1 MHSRAENE
9 MGIIVMPTLFSG
21 NLSSGGM
28 SVFTLNNK
36 LGVPSSCKEGWKLV
50 KWGSSADAP
59 GTVELGL
66 GWGSSDLKP
75 SGYLC
80 HIRPARVMH
89 QNNA

>member
-1 MHSRAENE
+1 MPHSHAQQTAENE

-59 GTVELGL
+59 GTVRRAWLRMGF
-66 GWGSSDLKP
+66 
-75 SGYLC
+75 
-80 HIRPARVMH
+80 
-89 QNNA
+89 